1 MEILYII
8 IALVFGVLQLILFFK
23 FFTMTSQ
30 ISEIRKKMID
40 PSEIDIANQMY
51 IVGNMKG
58 VEVEVRKYIH
68 RRLVSLS
75 NEAGGSFYNIRVD
88 KEMKSFCKSIE
99 TKFGLEINDI
109 DKIIEIHRPDQ
120 SNRNSNVNTI
130 A

>member
-23 FFTMTSQ
+23 LFAMTSQ
-30 ISEIRKKMID
+30 ISEIRKKIIE

-58 VEVEVRKYIH
+58 VEAEVRKYI
-68 RRLVSLS
+68 
-75 NEAGGSFYNIRVD
+75 D
-88 KEMKSFCKSIE
+88 KRIKSIDHQWGIYNYDHQ
-99 TKFGLEINDI
+99 TKIIREFIEKVESEFNIKIDDI
-109 DKIIEIHRPDQ
+109 DEIIAKNRPKQ
-120 SNRNSNVNTI
+120 SNSNSNVNTI